1 MLYDKQLLKGTV
13 SIMVLTVLRENDMY
27 GYQII
32 KELEQRSENVFSLN
46 EGALYPVLHKL
57 ETDAYISSYWE
68 DSEQGRKRK
77 YYHLTPKGATLYES
91 KSREW
96 QIFSKSV
103 NMVLGGLQNAKMC
116 VRLFRLGVYTAAQ

>member
-68 DSEQGRKRK
+68 ESEQGRKRK
-77 YYHLTPKGATLYES
+77 YYHLTKKGAALYES
-91 KSREW
+91 KFREW

-103 NMVLGGLQNAKMC
+103 NMVLGGLQNAKMY
-116 VRLFRLGVYTAAQ
+116 V